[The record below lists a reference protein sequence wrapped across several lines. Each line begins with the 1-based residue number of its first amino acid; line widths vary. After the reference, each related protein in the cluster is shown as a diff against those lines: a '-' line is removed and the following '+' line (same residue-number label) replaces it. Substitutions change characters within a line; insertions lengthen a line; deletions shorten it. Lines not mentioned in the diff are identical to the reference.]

1 MNQFELLVC
10 CVENYS
16 HIKNVASNKVA
27 HSFGQ
32 KGIFELLLEGY
43 EAYCNMDE
51 GFFIGM
57 IDGYMENTTDAQ
69 QSEYNKHKQRQ
80 AVLPKVLK
88 QIAKEKNMTKI
99 ETIKSFYASKTGE
112 AFAND
117 STEYY
122 NKTPEEL
129 VELYNQETI

>member
-1 MNQFELLVC
+1 
-10 CVENYS
+10 
-16 HIKNVASNKVA
+16 
-27 HSFGQ
+27 
-32 KGIFELLLEGY
+32 
-43 EAYCNMDE
+43 
-51 GFFIGM
+51 
-57 IDGYMENTTDAQ
+57 
-69 QSEYNKHKQRQ
+69 
-80 AVLPKVLK
+80 
-88 QIAKEKNMTKI
+88 MTKI